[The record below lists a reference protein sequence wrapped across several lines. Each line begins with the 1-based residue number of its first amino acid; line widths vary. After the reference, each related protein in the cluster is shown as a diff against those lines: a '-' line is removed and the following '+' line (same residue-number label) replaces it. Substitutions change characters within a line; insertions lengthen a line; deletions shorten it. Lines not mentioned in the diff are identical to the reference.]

1 MFTKRI
7 LKSVAIAAMASAVT
21 ISSLGL
27 ASAQQNRPRY
37 NSRQSSHQSW
47 TIPPDTIITVQM
59 NSPLSSK
66 TSRVG
71 DRFNATVTVPVYVNG
86 ETAIPAGSVIEG
98 RVTQVTPARRMSKPG
113 TIGIGFELLIFPDGS
128 RLPLIANLTSD
139 DPETRSRIDEESTV
153 SGEERDKAVFVGGGG
168 AIGAVIGVMTGGGK
182 GAVVGGVLGAG
193 AGVAGVLLSKGEEAR
208 VPTGTPFGVQLREPL
223 VVNQDSTNAN
233 MRRSDTDVD
242 QIDNDQPPVSVTRPE
257 SRSETRRETGPPAR
271 DSEPVDPGD
280 PPRSDDID
288 IDKVPEESREPEK
301 AEPVLPLSS
310 PEMIRRAQTALKYEG
325 YYEGPEDGVMTARVS
340 TALKTYQREKN
351 LPQTGDLDP
360 QTAGSLGIMRASTP
374 AAQTTRNDQR
384 TNDRQKGDRPQ
395 TTPVKG
401 TANDR
406 INASDI
412 VPATVLSA
420 SARRMD
426 NGAIYILINTQANTG
441 GWRWFG
447 EHVVNGD
454 TLEVYARAKRPTGMV
469 TQALTRG
476 KIELN
481 VTEKVTYVQRV
492 VIHSAGPDQE
502 ISLRERQATTPQTS
516 PPVSRFDFL
525 KQGEALLSEFE
536 RLSGLRISGGVV
548 ESNRNAQNGEAEME
562 MLFALDGFVNSA
574 RLYTNITASMRGS
587 GNMRPAVLAFAK
599 QARRTDKVIATST
612 SRFAGQLS
620 LKWDVIRQDVLR
632 LIQNHGIRP
641 SDLED

>member
-7 LKSVAIAAMASAVT
+7 LKSVAIAAVSIAFT
-21 ISSLGL
+21 ISNLGI

-37 NSRQSSHQSW
+37 NSRQNSHQSW

-71 DRFNATVTVPVYVNG
+71 DRFSATVTVPVYVNG

-98 RVTQVTPARRMSKPG
+98 RVTQVTPARRMSRPG
-113 TIGIGFELLIFPDGS
+113 TIAIGFEHLIFPDGS

-193 AGVAGVLLSKGEEAR
+193 AGLAGVLFSKGEEAR
-208 VPTGTPFGVQLREPL
+208 VPTGTPFGVQLKEPL
-223 VVNQDSTNAN
+223 VVNQESANAG
-233 MRRSDTDVD
+233 MRRTDTAGD
-242 QIDNDQPPVSVTRPE
+242 QIDNDQPV
-257 SRSETRRETGPPAR
+257 SETRPDPEREARREVGPPVR
-271 DSEPVDPGD
+271 DTEPVDPVE
-280 PPRSDDID
+280 PAKSDDID
-288 IDKVPEESREPEK
+288 TAPEESREPEK

-310 PEMIRRAQTALKYEG
+310 PEMVRRAQTALKYEG
-325 YYEGPEDGVMTARVS
+325 YYEGPEDGVMTARLS

-360 QTAGSLGIMRASTP
+360 RTAESLGIMRASTT
-374 AAQTTRNDQR
+374 AAQTPRNEQR
-384 TNDRQKGDRPQ
+384 QNDRQTVDRPR
-395 TTPVKG
+395 TTPVRG

-406 INASDI
+406 INAPDV

-420 SARRMD
+420 TARRMD

-454 TLEVYARAKRPTGMV
+454 TLEVYARARRPTGMV

-481 VTEKVTYVQRV
+481 VTDRVAYVQRV

-502 ISLRERQATTPQTS
+502 ISLRERQATTPQASTTTS
-516 PPVSRFDFL
+516 RSEFL
-525 KQGEALLSEFE
+525 KQGEDLLKEFE

-548 ESNRNAQNGEAEME
+548 ETNRNAQNGEAEME
-562 MLFALDGFVNSA
+562 LLFALDGFVNSA

-587 GNMRPAVLAFAK
+587 GNMRPAVLAFAR
-599 QARRTDKVIATST
+599 QARRTDKVVATST
-612 SRFAGQLS
+612 SRFAGPIS
-620 LKWDVIRQDVLR
+620 VKWDVIRQDVLR

>member
-7 LKSVAIAAMASAVT
+7 LKSVAIAAMAIAVM

-37 NSRQSSHQSW
+37 NSRQSSHQGL

-98 RVTQVTPARRMSKPG
+98 RVTQVSPARRMSKPG
-113 TIGIGFELLIFPDGS
+113 TIAIGFEYLIFPDGS
-128 RLPLIANLTSD
+128 RLPLIANLTSE

-223 VVNQDSTNAN
+223 VVSQDSTNAS
-233 MRRSDTDVD
+233 MRRTDANAD
-242 QIDNDQPPVSVTRPE
+242 QIDTDQPPVIERRPE
-257 SRSETRRETGPPAR
+257 SRREVRREPEPPVR
-271 DSEPVDPGD
+271 DTEPVEPAEASK
-280 PPRSDDID
+280 SDDND
-288 IDKVPEESREPEK
+288 TATEESREPEK

-310 PEMIRRAQTALKYEG
+310 PEMVRRAQTALKYEG
-325 YYEGPEDGVMTARVS
+325 YYEGPEDGVMTARLS
-340 TALKTYQREKN
+340 NALKTYQREKK

-360 QTAGSLGIMRASTP
+360 QTAGSLGILRASTP

-384 TNDRQKGDRPQ
+384 TNDRQATGQPQ
-395 TTPVKG
+395 TTPVRG

-406 INASDI
+406 INASNI

-420 SARRMD
+420 TARRME
-426 NGAIYILINTQANTG
+426 NGAIYILINTRANTG
-441 GWRWFG
+441 GWSWFG

-481 VTEKVTYVQRV
+481 VTDRVAYVQRV

-502 ISLRERQATTPQTS
+502 ISLKDQQATPAQTS
-516 PPVSRFDFL
+516 PSASRFNFL
-525 KQGEALLSEFE
+525 KQGEELLSEFE
-536 RLSGLRISGGVV
+536 RLSGMRISSGVV

-562 MLFALDGFVNSA
+562 LLFALDGFVNAA
-574 RLYTNITASMRGS
+574 RLYTNITTSMRGS

-599 QARRTDKVIATST
+599 QARRTDKVISTST

-620 LKWDVIRQDVLR
+620 IKWDLIRQDVLR

-641 SDLED
+641 SDLDD